1 MLQFIKNPMNN
12 EKLDKEV
19 INDETIFY
27 LNVSKVLDSIN
38 EGKEQEERFDKKK
51 YDSLILLF

>member
-1 MLQFIKNPMNN
+1 MNN